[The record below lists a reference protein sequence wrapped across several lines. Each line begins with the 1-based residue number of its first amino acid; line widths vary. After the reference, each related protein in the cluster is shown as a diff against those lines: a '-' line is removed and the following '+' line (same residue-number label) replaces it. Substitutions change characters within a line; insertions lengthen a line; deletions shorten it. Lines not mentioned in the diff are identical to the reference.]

1 MKQKNTV
8 IVILLGISCLL
19 GAICIVEYMILNYQ
33 TGRIR
38 QMETDGEVTEPYEE
52 KDKLSVFPDGVAKH
66 GALAVD
72 GVELVDQKGEKF
84 QLRGISSHGI
94 LWYSDFA
101 GYLPIAETK
110 KNGANVFRIAA
121 YAEDKD
127 GGYVQRPEETLRYVR
142 SSIESVLEND
152 MYAIV
157 DWHVLN
163 DGNPLANKE
172 KAKEFFTEIAGEF
185 GDEPGILYE
194 ICNEPNGGTTWE
206 DITAYANEV
215 IPLIR
220 QYAPNAVI
228 IVGTPEYSYAVTK
241 VMGAMLP
248 YDNVMYSFHF
258 YAGQFDNAYSNILTD
273 CKKAGVPVFVSEWGM
288 NTSENT
294 EDVLVQGKEFVTFLN
309 KEKISWVAWSLSNK
323 DEPYSL
329 LVPECNTYKD
339 WQEEDFTDIG
349 KIVFQALGDDKE

>member
-8 IVILLGISCLL
+8 IVILLGIACIL
-19 GAICIVEYMILNYQ
+19 GVVSVVEYTMLQYQ
-33 TGRIR
+33 TGRIQ
-38 QMETDGEVTEPYEE
+38 QMKVDTEVAEQTGKKGNPANSY
-52 KDKLSVFPDGVAKH
+52 DGVAEH
-66 GALAVD
+66 GALAVK
-72 GVELVDQKGEKF
+72 GVELVDERGQKF

-94 LWYSDFA
+94 LWYPDFA
-101 GYLPIAETK
+101 GYLPVAETK
-110 KNGANVFRIAA
+110 KYGANVFRIAA

-142 SSIESVLEND
+142 SSIEAVLAND

-157 DWHVLN
+157 DWHVLK

-172 KAKEFFTEIAGEF
+172 KAKEFFKEIAGAF

-220 QYAPNAVI
+220 EYAPNAVI
-228 IVGTPEYSYAVTK
+228 LVGTPEYSYAVTK
-241 VMGAMLP
+241 VMSAMLP

-258 YAGQFDNAYSNILTD
+258 YAGQYDNSYTNILTD
-273 CKKAGVPVFVSEWGM
+273 CRNAGVPVFVTEWGM
-288 NTSENT
+288 NTSENA
-294 EDVLVQGKEFVTFLN
+294 EAVLAQGKEFVAYLN
-309 KEKISWVAWSLSNK
+309 QENISWVAWSLSNK
-323 DEPYSL
+323 KEPFSL
-329 LVPECNTYKD
+329 LAPECSTYRS
-339 WQEEDFTDIG
+339 WQEEDFTDKG
-349 KIVFQALGDDKE
+349 KIVFKALGDES